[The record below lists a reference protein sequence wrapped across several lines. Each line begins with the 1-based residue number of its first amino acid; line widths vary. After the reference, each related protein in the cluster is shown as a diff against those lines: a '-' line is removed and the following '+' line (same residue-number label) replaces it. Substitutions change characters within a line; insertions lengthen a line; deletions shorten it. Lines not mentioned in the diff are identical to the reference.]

1 MKEPNSECEPRVL
14 VCLYD
19 LCLWL
24 MKATNRYPKNWRV
37 TLGDRLDR
45 VVLDMLVLGQQ
56 ACLRHDKRT
65 LLQELSDD
73 LESLRMLIRLSRDLG
88 CLDLRRYE
96 YAAKMMDEIGRQLG
110 GWMKQQHRKP
120 FHEDVEASLS

>member
-1 MKEPNSECEPRVL
+1 MGE
-14 VCLYD
+14 
-19 LCLWL
+19 
-24 MKATNRYPKNWRV
+24 
-37 TLGDRLDR
+37 RLDR

-73 LESLRMLIRLSRDLG
+73 LESLRMLIRLNRDLG

-96 YAAKMMDEIGRQLG
+96 YAAKMMDEIG
-110 GWMKQQHRKP
+110 KP
-120 FHEDVEASLS
+120 ARLL

>member
-1 MKEPNSECEPRVL
+1 M

-19 LCLWL
+19 LSLWL
-24 MKATNRYPKNWRV
+24 MKATNRYPKNWRI

-45 VVLDMLVLGQQ
+45 VALDMLFLGQQ
-56 ACLRHDKRT
+56 ATLRHEKRV

-73 LESLRMLIRLSRDLG
+73 LESLRMLVRLSRDLG

-120 FHEDVEASLS
+120 FHEDVETSVS